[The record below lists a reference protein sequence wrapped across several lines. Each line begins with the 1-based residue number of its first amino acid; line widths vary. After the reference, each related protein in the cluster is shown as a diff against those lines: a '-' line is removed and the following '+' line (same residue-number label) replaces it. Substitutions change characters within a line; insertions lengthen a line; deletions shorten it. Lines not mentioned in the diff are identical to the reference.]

1 MSRSVRRLRRNQDAV
16 KALAELSRAIPK
28 LQGSLQGITQALPA
42 GTVDPSVQQM
52 INALVEDTQTL
63 ARENEVLRETFL
75 RLLIALSEDSEENIR
90 KVEAALREDILK
102 EREET

>member
-28 LQGSLQGITQALPA
+28 LQGSIQGITQALPA
-42 GTVDPSVQQM
+42 GTDPSVQVLVD
-52 INALVEDTQTL
+52 ALVEDVQTL

-90 KVEAALREDILK
+90 KVEATLREEVLK
-102 EREET
+102 EREGT